1 VTWEIILRDF
11 WGAVFRDCTNV
22 LTSAVS
28 AFAQIPVL
36 EALAIAGSADEHQRL
51 HLDQSGRFWIE
62 AWTDYVGDQPR
73 AEWLSHER
81 SSAVV
86 RNSPLG

>member
-1 VTWEIILRDF
+1 MPPIVWSLGRILVYFVFCIDATPFDPLRDF
-11 WGAVFRDCTNV
+11 WGAVLRDCTNV

-28 AFAQIPVL
+28 AFAQIPVP

-62 AWTDYVGDQPR
+62 AWTDYVGD
-73 AEWLSHER
+73 
-81 SSAVV
+81 
-86 RNSPLG
+86 

>member
-36 EALAIAGSADEHQRL
+36 EALAKAGSADEHQRL
-51 HLDQSGRFWIE
+51 QLDQSGSFRIE
-62 AWTDYVGDQPR
+62 A
-73 AEWLSHER
+73 
-81 SSAVV
+81 
-86 RNSPLG
+86 